1 MEERPILREASLEQ
15 YQSTGQ
21 FDPPMIPHP
30 PLLPLW
36 DPHTYDTGYQW
47 GMSIDLTA
55 CTGCNACVIA
65 CQSENNIPV
74 VGKEQVSRGREMHW
88 LRMDRYY
95 KGPVEDPVVSHQ
107 PMMCQ
112 HCENAPCETVCPVAA
127 TVHDKEGLN
136 VMVYNRCIGT
146 RYCSNNCPYKVRR
159 FNFFHFTQDMPETVK
174 MAQNPDVTVRSRGV
188 MEKCTFC
195 IQRIN
200 AGKVKAKL
208 EERHAT
214 DGEIVTACQQA
225 CPTKAIVFGNVI
237 DSESGVAKAKASNR
251 TYTVLEEINT
261 KPRTSYLAK
270 IRNLNPEIGASVVP
284 GETHATH
291 KG

>member
-1 MEERPILREASLEQ
+1 
-15 YQSTGQ
+15 
-21 FDPPMIPHP
+21 
-30 PLLPLW
+30 
-36 DPHTYDTGYQW
+36 
-47 GMSIDLTA
+47 
-55 CTGCNACVIA
+55 
-65 CQSENNIPV
+65 
-74 VGKEQVSRGREMHW
+74 
-88 LRMDRYY
+88 
-95 KGPVEDPVVSHQ
+95 
-107 PMMCQ
+107 
-112 HCENAPCETVCPVAA
+112 
-127 TVHDKEGLN
+127 
-136 VMVYNRCIGT
+136 
-146 RYCSNNCPYKVRR
+146 
-159 FNFFHFTQDMPETVK
+159 
-174 MAQNPDVTVRSRGV
+174 
-188 MEKCTFC
+188 MEKCTVC

-208 EERHAT
+208 EERRAT